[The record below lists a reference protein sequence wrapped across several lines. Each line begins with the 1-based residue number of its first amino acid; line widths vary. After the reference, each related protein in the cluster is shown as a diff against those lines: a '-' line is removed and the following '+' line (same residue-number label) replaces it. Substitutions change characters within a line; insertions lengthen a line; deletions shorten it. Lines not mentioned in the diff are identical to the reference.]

1 MLREQILDALGD
13 LRLGGM
19 KGAYDELM
27 AGVQKRGHSP
37 EKFLWSLLEA
47 EITDRDCRSLRYRLG
62 QAVFRYRRNWR
73 PLTSQQARWTLPW

>member
-1 MLREQILDALGD
+1 MLREQILDALKE

-27 AGVQKRGHSP
+27 AGAQKRGLSQ

-47 EITDRDCRSLRYRLG
+47 EMTERDCRSLRSVWAG
-62 QAVFRYRRNWR
+62 
-73 PLTSQQARWTLPW
+73 PLYGTERTGEL